1 MPYQYLSVE
10 KKTLQLKSGA
20 PANYAIVTLN
30 NPPLNALSTGVF
42 HDLDAAITELESS
55 QIRVA
60 IFTGAGK
67 AFVAGAD
74 IGEMSG
80 MDANNAKEYS
90 LLGHRIFS
98 RIETSP
104 VIFIAAVNGF
114 ALGGGLELALAA
126 DIRIFAEPAQAGLP
140 EVSLGLIPGFGGTQ
154 RLQRLI
160 GQSNAVY
167 LALTAERIG
176 AHEAYRIGLAAK
188 VVAVE
193 NLMIECENVAH
204 KILSSG
210 PQAIRVLKHTI
221 VNGADKPMPQALDF
235 EAHEFAQL
243 FKGDEAHEGLCA
255 FIEKR
260 PAKF

>member
-10 KKTLQLKSGA
+10 KKILELKSGISA
-20 PANYAIVTLN
+20 PYAVITLN
-30 NPPLNALSTGVF
+30 NPPLNALSSGVF
-42 HDLDAAITELESS
+42 HDLDAAITELESA

-60 IFTGAGK
+60 IITGAGK

-74 IGEMSG
+74 ISEMKG
-80 MDANNAKEYS
+80 MDAAKAKEYS

-114 ALGGGLELALAA
+114 ALGGGLELAMAA
-126 DIRIFAEPAQAGLP
+126 DIRIFAETAQAGLP
-140 EVSLGLIPGFGGTQ
+140 EPTLGLIPGFGGTQ

-160 GQSNAVY
+160 GQSNAAY
-167 LALTAERIG
+167 LSLTAERIG
-176 AHEAYRIGLAAK
+176 ALDAHRIGLAAK
-188 VVAVE
+188 VVAAE
-193 NLMIECENVAH
+193 SLMAECESIAH

-210 PQAIRVLKHTI
+210 PQAIRVLKQTI
-221 VNGADKPMPQALDF
+221 VNGADKPMPQALEF
-235 EAHEFAQL
+235 EAHEFAEL
-243 FKGDEAHEGLCA
+243 FKGKEAHEGLSA